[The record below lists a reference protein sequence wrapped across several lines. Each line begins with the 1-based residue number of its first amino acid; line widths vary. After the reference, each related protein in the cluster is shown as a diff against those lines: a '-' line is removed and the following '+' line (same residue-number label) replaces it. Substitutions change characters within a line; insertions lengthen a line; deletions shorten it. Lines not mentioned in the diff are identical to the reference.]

1 VCFGCGSK
9 VESSGDDFREFLEN
23 TRLGN
28 VLTNLSN
35 RFQTLRKIFIFALL
49 CIFLSLFGVSRTSA
63 AESDLGISGQLKY
76 RTATGESVFVTGV
89 TVSVEGSGSVTTD
102 ETGSFRIPVP
112 GPGEYR
118 VLLDTSTL
126 PDTVSL
132 KDVSRDFLNVNL
144 STNKDQVVIF
154 ALQDGSKVAS
164 PESTFALRRVVQL
177 SVEGIKFGLYLALAS
192 VGLSLIFGTTGL
204 VNFAHAE
211 LVTFGNLMGFFFNYY
226 GFAGAIGF
234 LAPLPAPLG
243 SGSNLVIAAALTMVA
258 GGILGYG
265 LNRFIFRP
273 ARRSGVSLLAQM
285 VMTIGGSI
293 LLRYIFLYF
302 FTGGTRAYRSYS
314 AQRAN
319 EFLGIFLTPK
329 DIASMLVSVV
339 ILLIIGFGLKR
350 TRSGRAMRAV
360 SDNRDLSE
368 SSGIDVEKV
377 ISQVWTT
384 GAALA
389 SLAGIFLGLDAV
401 TWESGFRILLFV
413 FAAVTLGGLGT
424 AFGALFGALI
434 VGLVINL
441 STLFIDVE
449 LKNMMALLVLVV
461 VLMFKPQG
469 LFGRKERIG

>member
-1 VCFGCGSK
+1 MLV
-9 VESSGDDFREFLEN
+9 
-23 TRLGN
+23 
-28 VLTNLSN
+28 NLSV
-35 RFQTLRKIFIFALL
+35 RPRTWQKFFVLALL
-49 CIFLSLFGVSRTSA
+49 GIFLSLFGVSQVSA
-63 AESDLGISGQLKY
+63 DEDDLGISGQLKY
-76 RTATGESVFVTGV
+76 RSATGETIFVAGA
-89 TVSVEGSGSVTTD
+89 TVSVDGLASVITD

-118 VLLDTSTL
+118 ISLDTASL

-132 KDVSRDFLNVNL
+132 KDVSRDSLKVNL
-144 STNKDQVVIF
+144 STDKDQVVIF
-154 ALQDGSKVAS
+154 ALQDGSSTVAS
-164 PESTFALRRVVQL
+164 ENRFALRRVVQL

-226 GFAGAIGF
+226 GLAGAIGF

-243 SGSNLVIAAALTMVA
+243 GGTNLIIAAALTMFA
-258 GGILGYG
+258 GGMLGYG

-319 EFLGIFLTPK
+319 EFLGIYLTPK
-329 DIASMLVSVV
+329 DIASMFVSVV
-339 ILLIIGFGLKR
+339 ILLTIGFGLKR

-389 SLAGIFLGLDAV
+389 SLAGIFFGLDAV
-401 TWESGFRILLFV
+401 TWESGFRVLLFV
-413 FAAVTLGGLGT
+413 FASVTLGGLGT